1 MDTQPKWIGT
11 SVTVWGAMMA
21 AAGAIWGATDGQVGE
36 ATRYGQEALTL
47 LGAVIAFVGRLRAN
61 RPTTILPEQR

>member
-1 MDTQPKWIGT
+1 METQTKWIGT

-21 AAGAIWGATDGQVGE
+21 AAGAIWGVTGDQVSE

-47 LGAVIAFVGRLRAN
+47 LGAIIAFVGRLRAS
-61 RPTTILPEQR
+61 RKATVLPE